1 MDGFLQTPPGQ
12 SREAHSSKMA
22 PVSPASSCS
31 EPEQPT
37 LADIGA
43 EIRRLAAN
51 MVTKSDLQS
60 LTTTLTASLTS
71 AVTALR
77 TDMEAQD
84 SRIQALETQAQATQ
98 RQASAADTALTRQG
112 NMLLA
117 LRRQVEDLD
126 NRSRRSNIRVR
137 GMPEGE
143 ETENV
148 VELLTALFCQI
159 LGNQAPP
166 DIRFERAHR
175 ALRPRNRDGDPRDII
190 CCLHSFPLK
199 ERIMQRARTRPTWRY
214 QEAEVSLYNDLSP
227 TTLEARRALRPITT
241 ALRERN
247 IPYKWG
253 FPFSI
258 QVRHHNEWIAAR
270 WPEEIP
276 RFLQRLELPSIAV
289 PDWILEPLD
298 REPRPQRQPRN
309 PRRGP
314 RENRTPDIPPHPS
327 NPEE

>member
-84 SRIQALETQAQATQ
+84 GRIQALETQAQATQ

-137 GMPEGE
+137 
-143 ETENV
+143 
-148 VELLTALFCQI
+148 
-159 LGNQAPP
+159 
-166 DIRFERAHR
+166 
-175 ALRPRNRDGDPRDII
+175 
-190 CCLHSFPLK
+190 
-199 ERIMQRARTRPTWRY
+199 
-214 QEAEVSLYNDLSP
+214 
-227 TTLEARRALRPITT
+227 
-241 ALRERN
+241 
-247 IPYKWG
+247 
-253 FPFSI
+253 
-258 QVRHHNEWIAAR
+258 HHNEWIAAR

-276 RFLQRLELPSIAV
+276 RFLQRLDLPSIAV

>member
-84 SRIQALETQAQATQ
+84 GRIQALETQAQATQ

-126 NRSRRSNIRVR
+126 NRSRRSNIRQSR
-137 GMPEGE
+137 TGYW
-143 ETENV
+143 NH
-148 VELLTALFCQI
+148 LT
-159 LGNQAPP
+159 GNP
-166 DIRFERAHR
+166 
-175 ALRPRNRDGDPRDII
+175 DPRDNLGIRGEA
-190 CCLHSFPLK
+190 P
-199 ERIMQRARTRPTWRY
+199 ERTEHLIYPHTRPTQKNSRTPPDTY
-214 QEAEVSLYNDLSP
+214 ISS
-227 TTLEARRALRPITT
+227 TTILRPKHT
-241 ALRERN
+241 
-247 IPYKWG
+247 
-253 FPFSI
+253 S
-258 QVRHHNEWIAAR
+258 
-270 WPEEIP
+270 
-276 RFLQRLELPSIAV
+276 
-289 PDWILEPLD
+289 
-298 REPRPQRQPRN
+298 
-309 PRRGP
+309 
-314 RENRTPDIPPHPS
+314 
-327 NPEE
+327 

>member
-1 MDGFLQTPPGQ
+1 MGRTRKPESQQTPRAAPPATPSGPMDGFLQTPPGQ

-84 SRIQALETQAQATQ
+84 GRIQALETQAQAAQ

-148 VELLTALFCQI
+148 AELLTALFRQI

-214 QEAEVSLYNDLSP
+214 QEAEVSL
-227 TTLEARRALRPITT
+227 
-241 ALRERN
+241 
-247 IPYKWG
+247 
-253 FPFSI
+253 
-258 QVRHHNEWIAAR
+258 
-270 WPEEIP
+270 
-276 RFLQRLELPSIAV
+276 LELPSIAV